1 MHIIY
6 LDEVQELLVLA
17 DGPQESEMSS
27 NHYLWFITLQIR
39 AVFRMML
46 RLLKILLCF
55 SSFRSHEM
63 ENGVYSFLYGSL
75 CKSDFEDI
83 FRFKWRTFFFFWLL
97 STVPNHIQSDVPS
110 HSNYLLSYA
119 YFYCWLFVP
128 FFARYFSYL
137 FKNMSLIFS
146 YVRPQTLMGQVFIL
160 WKTFYYRQLK
170 ENGNSCKER
179 IATVID
185 AASATPFWNKGPFFL
200 ICFVVLFNLYYGFS
214 FLCIIFLLGG

>member
-1 MHIIY
+1 MGSILSYMALYAKVI
-6 LDEVQELLVLA
+6 LRIFFDSNGEL
-17 DGPQESEMSS
+17 
-27 NHYLWFITLQIR
+27 
-39 AVFRMML
+39 
-46 RLLKILLCF
+46 
-55 SSFRSHEM
+55 
-63 ENGVYSFLYGSL
+63 
-75 CKSDFEDI
+75 
-83 FRFKWRTFFFFWLL
+83 FFFFGF
-97 STVPNHIQSDVPS
+97 
-110 HSNYLLSYA
+110 YLL
-119 YFYCWLFVP
+119 
-128 FFARYFSYL
+128 
-137 FKNMSLIFS
+137 